1 MLRKIAIGLLLIWP
15 GMAALAADK
24 VSVGTVGNS
33 SDAAFFIAADKGYFA
48 AEQLDVTFI
57 PFDNAGRMMAPLG
70 VGDLDIGAGTAIAG
84 LYNAGARGIGI
95 KVVADRSRM
104 RQGYLFQS
112 FVVRKA
118 VIDSGRFKSWSDL
131 KGLKVALLSNAGSP
145 ASALN
150 EAAKLGKVKLAD
162 IDLTILQFPQQ
173 VPAFANGAIDASI
186 MVEPFTSLVLSQ
198 GTAVRF
204 SSSEDFVPSDQIGMV
219 FYAEKFARERRDIG
233 LRFMKAYIRAL
244 RTYNDAIK
252 DGRFSTG
259 AKGNEIVAMLARN
272 LKVSEAQIRATWPQA
287 IDPDGRVNRDSLQRV
302 LDFFKE
308 YDQVS
313 DKSVTVDSVLDMS
326 FVEQALK
333 DLGPYRP
340 QPD

>member
-1 MLRKIAIGLLLIWP
+1 MLRKFAIGLLLVWP
-15 GMAALAADK
+15 GMVAFAADK

-33 SDAAFFIAADKGYFA
+33 SDAAFFIAADKGFFT
-48 AEQLDVTFI
+48 AEQLDVTFV

-70 VGDLDIGAGTAIAG
+70 TGDLDIGAGTAIAG

-118 VIDSGRFKSWSDL
+118 VIDSGRFKSWADL

-145 ASALN
+145 AAALN
-150 EAAKLGKVKLAD
+150 EAAKLGGLKFAD

-186 MVEPFTSLVLSQ
+186 MVEPFTTQVLSQ

-219 FYAEKFARERRDIG
+219 FYADKFARERHDTG

-244 RTYNDAIK
+244 RAYNDAIRE
-252 DGRFSTG
+252 GRFSAG
-259 AKGNEIVAMLARN
+259 AKGNEIVAILARN
-272 LKVSEAQIRATWPQA
+272 LKVNDAQIRATWPQA
-287 IDPDGRVNRDSLQRV
+287 IDPDGQVNRASLQRT
-302 LDFFKE
+302 LDFFKQS
-308 YDQVS
+308 DQVT

-333 DLGPYRP
+333 DVGPYKP